1 MKLFIAEKPSLARAI
16 VAALGSAEKNDGYL
30 SVGDNFVTWCFG
42 HILENFQPED
52 YDKKFAKWK
61 LDDLPIVPIH
71 WKLKN
76 NFFNTEII
84 LIEFFQYN
92 NYNRKKLKNLR
103 KVAL

>member
-1 MKLFIAEKPSLARAI
+1 MYN
-16 VAALGSAEKNDGYL
+16 GSIINESATLMFNVKNNLTGGAFTA
-30 SVGDNFVTWCFG
+30 V
-42 HILENFQPED
+42 
-52 YDKKFAKWK
+52 KFS
-61 LDDLPIVPIH
+61 DTDI
-71 WKLKN
+71 KN